1 MMMMMRGLLMLM
13 VWSVK
18 CLCVCMIVVFASSD
32 HLKRESA
39 LLRPAHR
46 HWSLCLLT
54 LLVIPPTD
62 TFTVRCHY
70 PSKTGTIN

>member
-1 MMMMMRGLLMLM
+1 MMLMMRGVVDADGLECE
-13 VWSVK
+13 VFV
-18 CLCVCMIVVFASSD
+18 CVIVVFASSD